1 MAARQERQ
9 RSGPLTAPEL
19 EAIFERGYAQSSR
32 RFLANLWGGEADEA
46 ANLFG
51 AMSESARV
59 TDALERIG
67 ELSRSDR
74 AIFAALSNAGGRA
87 RAENLRKELL
97 LRGQGD
103 VSDELRRL
111 ARHGVLVVLPSSG
124 QSELELEQILDQQ
137 NFLQQE
143 LALTQALIDELDS
156 RGITHSAAEI
166 GAWDGEITNSRVESL
181 QSLELNL
188 LHLAAGLGQDVLRL
202 NKSGA
207 PNRRSLSRFITGL
220 TRPAATDTHDL
231 WLDIDTPTH
240 ANYIG
245 FLLALVSE
253 LGLSTVIEDR
263 GLVGQFGSAQEYF
276 TAPDDRRGT
285 RLVQVVQNLKGWSEG
300 LSPSLQD
307 GREQDDV
314 LEAQLSQTRANGSVL
329 IGARGY
335 IFSVLRR
342 ANLNGWTPLEAVIE
356 LCGQLDRDYLP
367 RVFANAGL
375 SLQVNHYVRAFIV
388 DLLFWIGAVELG
400 EDSDGVELMRLTPDG
415 QRLLD
420 FSEAPEKPEQN
431 GCLFIQPNFEAMVFL
446 DAAPME
452 VLYRLYQIGE
462 RVNLADR
469 VATFKLTAESV
480 QRGYSTGMNA
490 ERAIALLDEH
500 SHAPLA
506 DLIEFQLRDWERIW
520 GRVTLWSSGM
530 LIRHEDPDR
539 LDTILGQVRHALRD
553 KKLVVER
560 IAAGAVF
567 LDATPEAEDEILRQL
582 ERYGGL
588 RIDYLGEIPPS
599 LESVEG
605 LVFAYEPMTVD
616 FETVGIL
623 KKISEEVREECTPR
637 RRVVALDPRMLTE
650 YWPER
655 TFAHIID
662 FLRPRVRGGLPSEQL
677 LQLKARL
684 LSPPRAKLLHA
695 VVVVT
700 LETREDA
707 QLFGST
713 EHARACNALPISD
726 VSFAIAQEHLDDTI
740 ETLERLGVQM
750 THL

>member
-9 RSGPLTAPEL
+9 RSGPLASSEL

-32 RFLANLWGGEADEA
+32 RFLATLWGGEPDRADA
-46 ANLFG
+46 VFAS
-51 AMSESARV
+51 MSEPERV
-59 TDALERIG
+59 VDALERIG

-103 VSDELRRL
+103 VSNELRVL

-124 QSELELEQILDQQ
+124 QSELDLETVLDQQ
-137 NFLQQE
+137 AFLQQE
-143 LALTQALIDELDS
+143 LALTQALIDELDK
-156 RGITHSAAEI
+156 RGITHSDAEI
-166 GAWDGEITNSRVESL
+166 GAWEGEITDSRVESL

-207 PNRRSLSRFITGL
+207 PNRRSLSRFVVGL

-245 FLLALVSE
+245 FLFALVRE

-263 GLVGQFGSAQEYF
+263 GLVGQFSGAQAYF
-276 TAPDDRRGT
+276 TMTDKRRGT
-285 RLVQVVQNLKGWSEG
+285 RLLQVVQNLKGWSEG

-314 LEAQLSQTRANGSVL
+314 LEAQLSQTRDNGSAL

-342 ANLNGWTPLEAVIE
+342 ANLNGWTPLSAVIE

-375 SLQVNHYVRAFIV
+375 SLQVDHYVRAFIV

-400 EDSDGVELMRLTPDG
+400 KDSQGIEMMRLTPDG
-415 QRLLD
+415 QRLLGFKEVD
-420 FSEAPEKPEQN
+420 ENTQQT
-431 GCLFIQPNFEAMVFL
+431 GCLFVQPNFEAMVFL

-480 QRGYSTGMNA
+480 QRGYSMGLDA
-490 ERAIALLDEH
+490 ESAIALLDEH

-530 LIRHEDPDR
+530 LLRHDDPDR

-553 KKLVVER
+553 EPLAVER
-560 IAAGAVF
+560 LAAGAVF
-567 LDATPEAEDEILRQL
+567 LDTTAEEEVLRQL

-588 RIDYLGEIPPS
+588 RIDYLGEVPPA
-599 LESVEG
+599 LEAIAG
-605 LVFAYEPMTVD
+605 MHFAYEPMTAD
-616 FETVGIL
+616 IETVGIL
-623 KKISEEVREECTPR
+623 KKISNEVRDECTPR
-637 RRVVALDPRMLTE
+637 RRVVELDPAKLSE
-650 YWPER
+650 YWPEK
-655 TFAHIID
+655 TFAQIIA
-662 FLRPRVRGGLPSEQL
+662 FLRARVRGGLPSEQL

-684 LSPPRAKLLHA
+684 LTPPQATLLHA

-700 LETREDA
+700 LDTIEDA

-713 EHARACNALPISD
+713 DHARACKALQIGER
-726 VSFAIAQEHLDDTI
+726 SFAIAQEHLDNTI

-750 THL
+750 THQ